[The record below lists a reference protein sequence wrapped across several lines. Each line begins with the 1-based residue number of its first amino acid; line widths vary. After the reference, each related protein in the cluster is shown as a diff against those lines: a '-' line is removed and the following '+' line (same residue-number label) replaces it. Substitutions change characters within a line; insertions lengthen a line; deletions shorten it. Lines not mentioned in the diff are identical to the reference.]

1 MAARY
6 RSLAIVPFVSTTGGK
21 SERAPTRIAPAEV
34 DRLQEPIHAPE
45 LRVRLFGHVAVTAD
59 GVPFTL
65 ATPRKTLPLLA
76 YLLLHRETPLARDFL
91 SFLVWPDETEE
102 AARAKLRANLY
113 DLSRIL
119 PPAPPGHWLIV
130 DGNNLQWNPQASL
143 WLDVDEFTAAASD
156 PQRLEE
162 ALELYN
168 GELLAQLYDEWVF
181 PVRERLRN
189 LYLATLTQA
198 ISSAR
203 RKLDFPAAIA
213 HAQEL
218 LAIEPFRED
227 IVRRLVG
234 LRNESG
240 DRAGALNEFRRFAQ
254 HVRTELGIDPMPET
268 VAVRDAIAHGDALV
282 GADEGEDELATQTQG
297 STQTRSAPGLPFVG
311 RHAELE
317 QLLDAWSRAARGRGS
332 VFFVGGEAGIGKT
345 RLALELAHAV
355 EERGGRVLF
364 GTTGSP
370 EAIPYQSIV
379 TALRSALPLVEAL
392 RIGDV
397 WLSTLATLLPELQ
410 SRRGALLPPPH
421 VDPAGEQPRLF
432 EALTRALD
440 GLARARPL
448 LLVLEDLHWAE
459 EATIAALAFL
469 LRRVSL
475 APILVVATF
484 RDHETSRLHPLRRLR
499 RDTAV
504 EGVRS
509 LSLRPLTL
517 GDIEELE
524 PLLGPR
530 TKRPAKAL
538 LSESEGSPLFLT
550 QLLDDDAGDDDDG
563 KTGLRALVGRRIER
577 LSAGARTIAETAAL
591 IGSQFSSAAI
601 REVCGWDEG
610 DVDDAL
616 GELIDR
622 RIVRE
627 AGGRGLF
634 DYSFGH
640 EIVRE
645 VISEAVPSSRAAERH
660 RRIALVLAELAPDR
674 AEEIAAELARHYELA
689 GEAELAARQYLVAAR
704 RSMELG
710 ALDAAG
716 AQLTRILA
724 LSSEPRLRA
733 DAFFE
738 RDLLGRRTGER
749 ALREDAL
756 RELDALAEVLGDEEL
771 TRNAV
776 LRRLHFSREGE
787 DEPAHRAALLR
798 LRGLINYDQPRWRGI
813 LHLEE
818 STDAFA
824 ETNLDQSYA
833 TAAAALAAYREAG
846 DQAGEAR
853 SLLRLAEAETQR
865 GRLDRAEALLVEARS
880 AAERAR
886 EGGIELES
894 LRASFFL
901 AYNKRELKS
910 CLTTAEAWLERGIAL
925 GDRAAEAAA
934 RGRIALTLTA
944 LHMRDVEALE
954 NFALAEAF
962 FKEADDRRGM
972 ASVIMNRAVLH
983 AALCEFAESTT
994 ETERALT
1001 TFEELNDAR
1010 GVMLGL
1016 SNLGLVKALAGDPKG
1031 AIADAH
1037 KAIEISRTGDYLLVE
1052 ASTYENIAL
1061 AESLLGDLDH
1071 AIEHGEKALV
1081 LRAQSQSESWMGKG
1095 LADLAL
1101 WYAASGDMET
1111 ARARIERMLGA
1122 EPYWLGTEWPQTCH
1136 WGAARILHACGE
1148 DGRAAEL
1155 LARAKVS
1162 VDEMLAQLEPA
1173 RHERYLNVSWNREIV
1188 EASRRG
1194 IWPPLAPC

>member
-1 MAARY
+1 
-6 RSLAIVPFVSTTGGK
+6 VQ
-21 SERAPTRIAPAEV
+21 APTRIALAGV
-34 DRLQEPIHAPE
+34 DRLQEPLHAPE

-59 GVPFTL
+59 GVPFNL

-130 DGNNLQWNPQASL
+130 DGNNLQWNPQATL

-156 PQRLEE
+156 PLRLEE

-181 PVRERLRN
+181 LVRERLRN

-203 RKLDFPAAIA
+203 RKLDFPTAIA

-227 IVRRLVG
+227 IVRRLIA

-268 VAVRDAIAHGDALV
+268 VAVRDAIAHGEALAEPDDA
-282 GADEGEDELATQTQG
+282 DDELATQTQS

-317 QLLDAWSRAARGRGS
+317 QMLDAWSRAARGRGS

-364 GTTGSP
+364 GATGSP
-370 EAIPYQSIV
+370 EAIPYQCIV

-410 SRRGALLPPPH
+410 SRRGALPPPPH
-421 VDPAGEQPRLF
+421 VDPAGERPRLF

-475 APILVVATF
+475 APILIVATF

-499 RDTAV
+499 RDAAA
-504 EGVRS
+504 EGVS
-509 LSLRPLTL
+509 SISLRPLTL
-517 GDIEELE
+517 GDVEELE

-530 TKRPAKAL
+530 TKRPAKKL
-538 LSESEGSPLFLT
+538 LTESAGSPLFLT
-550 QLLDDDAGDDDDG
+550 QLLDDDAREDDG

-577 LSAGARTIAETAAL
+577 LSPGARTIAEIAAL
-591 IGSQFSSAAI
+591 IGAQFSSAAI
-601 REVCGWDEG
+601 REVCGWDEA
-610 DVDDAL
+610 DVGDAL

-645 VISEAVPSSRAAERH
+645 VVAETVPANRAGERH
-660 RRIALVLAELAPDR
+660 RRIALVLDELAPER
-674 AEEIAAELARHYELA
+674 SEEIAAEVAQHYDLAGDAEAAARH
-689 GEAELAARQYLVAAR
+689 YLVAAR

-710 ALDAAG
+710 APEAAG
-716 AQLTRILA
+716 AQLARALA
-724 LSSEPRLRA
+724 LTTEPRLRA
-733 DAFFE
+733 EAFFE

-749 ALREDAL
+749 ALRVEAL
-756 RELDALAEVLGDEEL
+756 DELDLLATSLNDEEM
-771 TRNAV
+771 TRTAL
-776 LRRLHFSREGE
+776 LRRIQFAREIE
-787 DEPAHRAALLR
+787 DHPTHHAALLR
-798 LRGLINYDQPRWRGI
+798 LRGLVAYDQSRWRGI
-813 LHLEE
+813 LHIEE
-818 STDAFA
+818 CIDAY
-824 ETNLDQSYA
+824 ESGDLDQSYA
-833 TAAAALAAYREAG
+833 AAGSALAAYREAG
-846 DQAGEAR
+846 DEGGEAR
-853 SLLRLAEAETQR
+853 SLLRLAEVETQR
-865 GRLDRAEALLVEARS
+865 GRLDRAEALLLEARKT
-880 AAERAR
+880 AERAR
-886 EGGIELES
+886 EGGIEIES
-894 LRASFFL
+894 LKATFYL
-901 AYNKRELKS
+901 LYNKREMTS
-910 CLTTAEAWLERGIAL
+910 CLATAESWLERGNSL

-934 RGRIALTLTA
+934 RQRMAITLTA
-944 LHMRDVEALE
+944 LHRRDAEAHE

-962 FKEADDRRGM
+962 FQEIDDRRDL
-972 ASVIMNRAVLH
+972 AAVALNRAVLH
-983 AALCEFAESTT
+983 AALCEFTEATS
-994 ETERALT
+994 ETERAVKM
-1001 TFEELNDAR
+1001 FEALNDSR
-1010 GVMLGL
+1010 GTMLGFV
-1016 SNLGLVKALAGDPKG
+1016 NLALVRALGGDP
-1031 AIADAH
+1031 AR
-1037 KAIEISRTGDYLLVE
+1037 AIEDGLKGIEIARTGDY
-1052 ASTYENIAL
+1052 AL
-1061 AESLLGDLDH
+1061 AEASAFENMAVAEMLLGNLDT
-1071 AIEHGEKALV
+1071 AIEHGEAALV
-1081 LRAQSQSESWMGKG
+1081 VRQRSQGESWTAKG

-1101 WYAASGDMET
+1101 CYAARGDMKT
-1111 ARARIERMLGA
+1111 ARERIERMLA
-1122 EPYWLGTEWPQTCH
+1122 TEAYVTGTEWPQFCH
-1136 WGAARILHACGE
+1136 WAAARILKACGDE
-1148 DGRAAEL
+1148 KRAVEAL
-1155 LARAKVS
+1155 DRAKGV
-1162 VDEMLAQLEPA
+1162 VDAMVDQLDPV
-1173 RHERYLNVSWNREIV
+1173 RRERYLNVSWNGEIV
-1188 EASRRG
+1188 EAAERG
-1194 IWPPLAPC
+1194 IWPTFEPAGA